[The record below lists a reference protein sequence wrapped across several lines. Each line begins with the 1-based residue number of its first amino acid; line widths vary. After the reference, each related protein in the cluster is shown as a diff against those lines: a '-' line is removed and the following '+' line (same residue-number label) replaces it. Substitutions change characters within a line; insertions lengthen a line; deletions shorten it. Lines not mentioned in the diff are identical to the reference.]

1 VFRLNELFKTLK
13 SNRELRRRLIVTL
26 VIFAIFRFV
35 THIPVPG
42 VNLEAIKNVFA
53 SNQLLS
59 LLDVFS
65 GGTLANFSIL
75 ALGLNPYINA
85 SIIMQLLTAV
95 VPTLEQW
102 AKEGEE
108 GRDKITKITRYSTV
122 FLAIVQAFG
131 ISVWLQ
137 NMGVLMISGFSF
149 RFLLLI
155 TLTAG
160 TCFLMWL
167 GEQITDF
174 GIGNGISIIIFAGII
189 AQIPSQLT
197 QTIKLLQV
205 GEINIISLLSLII
218 IGIIVVGGVIA
229 IQQGQRR
236 IPVQYAKRVIGRKM
250 YGGQSTHIPL
260 RVNQAGVIPIIFASA
275 FLLFPATIAQFFQ
288 NITFM
293 KSMAA
298 ALSPGQPLYLVLY
311 SILIILSTFF
321 YTAITF
327 NPINLADNMKK
338 YGGFIPGIRPG
349 KNTSVFIDHIMTRI
363 TLSGAI
369 FLTIIA
375 ILPNILIEITGI
387 TTFYFGGTSILI
399 MVGVALETIQQIES
413 QLLMRHY
420 EGFIKK

>member
-1 VFRLNELFKTLK
+1 LLETIRNLFKIPDLKKRLLFTLGM
-13 SNRELRRRLIVTL
+13 LVVVRLGSHL
-26 VIFAIFRFV
+26 
-35 THIPVPG
+35 PLPG
-42 VNLEAIKNVFA
+42 VNKEALTNLFAQGGILGFFDLFAGGALSRFSVFA
-53 SNQLLS
+53 
-59 LLDVFS
+59 
-65 GGTLANFSIL
+65 
-75 ALGLNPYINA
+75 LGIMPYINA

-95 VPTLEQW
+95 IPTLEQW
-102 AKEGEE
+102 AKEEEE

-174 GIGNGISIIIFAGII
+174 GIGNGISIIIFAGIV
-189 AQIPSQLT
+189 AQIPSELA

-205 GEINIISLLSLII
+205 GEISIISLLSLII

-321 YTAITF
+321 YSAITF

-375 ILPNILIEITGI
+375 ILPNILIKITGI

-399 MVGVALETIQQIES
+399 MVGVALETVQQIES
-413 QLLMRHY
+413 HLLMRHY

>member
-1 VFRLNELFKTLK
+1 LLETLRNLFKIPDLKKRLYFTLGM
-13 SNRELRRRLIVTL
+13 LVVVRLGSHL
-26 VIFAIFRFV
+26 
-35 THIPVPG
+35 PLPG
-42 VNLEAIKNVFA
+42 VNKEALTNLFAQGGILGFFDLFAGGALSRFSVFA
-53 SNQLLS
+53 
-59 LLDVFS
+59 
-65 GGTLANFSIL
+65 
-75 ALGLNPYINA
+75 LGIMPYINA

-95 VPTLEQW
+95 IPTLEQW

-189 AQIPSQLT
+189 AQIPSELA

-205 GEINIISLLSLII
+205 GEISIISLLSLII

-321 YTAITF
+321 YSAITF

-375 ILPNILIEITGI
+375 ILPNILIKITGI

-399 MVGVALETIQQIES
+399 MVGVALETVQQIES
-413 QLLMRHY
+413 HLLMRHY

>member
-1 VFRLNELFKTLK
+1 LLESLRNLFKIPDLKKRLYFTLGM
-13 SNRELRRRLIVTL
+13 LVVVRLGSHL
-26 VIFAIFRFV
+26 
-35 THIPVPG
+35 PLPG
-42 VNLEAIKNVFA
+42 VNKEALTNLFAQGGIMGFFDLFVGGALSRFSVFA
-53 SNQLLS
+53 
-59 LLDVFS
+59 
-65 GGTLANFSIL
+65 
-75 ALGLNPYINA
+75 LGIMPYINA

-95 VPTLEQW
+95 IPTLEQW
-102 AKEGEE
+102 AKEGED

-321 YTAITF
+321 YSAITF

-375 ILPNILIEITGI
+375 ILPNILIKITGI

-399 MVGVALETIQQIES
+399 MVGVALETVQQIES
-413 QLLMRHY
+413 HLLMRHY

>member
-1 VFRLNELFKTLK
+1 LLETIRNLFKIPDLKKRLLFTLGM
-13 SNRELRRRLIVTL
+13 LVVVRLGSHL
-26 VIFAIFRFV
+26 
-35 THIPVPG
+35 PLPG
-42 VNLEAIKNVFA
+42 VNKEALTNLFAQGGILGFFDLFAGGALSRFSVFA
-53 SNQLLS
+53 
-59 LLDVFS
+59 
-65 GGTLANFSIL
+65 
-75 ALGLNPYINA
+75 LGIMPYINA

-95 VPTLEQW
+95 IPTLEQW
-102 AKEGEE
+102 AKEGED
-108 GRDKITKITRYSTV
+108 GRDKITKITRYFTV

-174 GIGNGISIIIFAGII
+174 GIGNGISIIIFAGIV
-189 AQIPSQLT
+189 AQIPSELA

-205 GEINIISLLSLII
+205 GEISIISLLSLII

-321 YTAITF
+321 YSAITF

-375 ILPNILIEITGI
+375 ILPNILIKITGI

-399 MVGVALETIQQIES
+399 MVGVALETVQQIES
-413 QLLMRHY
+413 HLLMRHY

>member
-1 VFRLNELFKTLK
+1 MLETLRNLFKIPDLKKRLYFTLGM
-13 SNRELRRRLIVTL
+13 LVVVRLGSHL
-26 VIFAIFRFV
+26 
-35 THIPVPG
+35 PLPG
-42 VNLEAIKNVFA
+42 VNKEALTNLFAQGGILGFFDLFAGGALSRFSVFA
-53 SNQLLS
+53 
-59 LLDVFS
+59 
-65 GGTLANFSIL
+65 
-75 ALGLNPYINA
+75 LGIMPYINA

-95 VPTLEQW
+95 IPTLEQW

-189 AQIPSQLT
+189 AQIPSELA

-205 GEINIISLLSLII
+205 GEISIISLLSLII

-236 IPVQYAKRVIGRKM
+236 IPVQYAKRMIGRKM

-293 KSMAA
+293 KSISE

-321 YTAITF
+321 YSAITF

-375 ILPNILIEITGI
+375 ILPNILIKITGI

-413 QLLMRHY
+413 HLLMRHY

>member
-1 VFRLNELFKTLK
+1 MLETLRNLFKIPDLKKRLYFTLGM
-13 SNRELRRRLIVTL
+13 LVVVRLGSHL
-26 VIFAIFRFV
+26 
-35 THIPVPG
+35 PLPG
-42 VNLEAIKNVFA
+42 VNKEALTNLFAQGGILGFFDLFAGGALSRFSVFA
-53 SNQLLS
+53 
-59 LLDVFS
+59 
-65 GGTLANFSIL
+65 
-75 ALGLNPYINA
+75 LGIMPYINA

-95 VPTLEQW
+95 IPTLEQW

-174 GIGNGISIIIFAGII
+174 GIGNGISVIIFAGII

-205 GEINIISLLSLII
+205 GEISIISLLSLII

-236 IPVQYAKRVIGRKM
+236 IPVQYAKRVIGRRM
-250 YGGQSTHIPL
+250 YGGQGTHIPL

-293 KSMAA
+293 KSMSE
-298 ALSPGQPLYLVLY
+298 ALSPGRPLYLVLY

-321 YTAITF
+321 YSAITF

-375 ILPNILIEITGI
+375 ILPNILIKITGI

-413 QLLMRHY
+413 HLLMRHY

>member
-1 VFRLNELFKTLK
+1 MLETLRNLFKIPDLKKRLLFTLGM
-13 SNRELRRRLIVTL
+13 LVVVRLGSHL
-26 VIFAIFRFV
+26 
-35 THIPVPG
+35 PLPG
-42 VNLEAIKNVFA
+42 VNKEALTNLFAQGGILGFFDLFAGGALSRFSVFA
-53 SNQLLS
+53 
-59 LLDVFS
+59 
-65 GGTLANFSIL
+65 
-75 ALGLNPYINA
+75 LGIMPYINA

-95 VPTLEQW
+95 IPTLEQW
-102 AKEGEE
+102 AKEGED
-108 GRDKITKITRYSTV
+108 GRDKITKITRYFTV

-174 GIGNGISIIIFAGII
+174 GIGNGISIIIFAGIV
-189 AQIPSQLT
+189 AQIPSELA

-205 GEINIISLLSLII
+205 GEISIISLLSLII

-293 KSMAA
+293 KSMAE

-321 YTAITF
+321 YSAITF

-375 ILPNILIEITGI
+375 ILPNILIKITGI

-399 MVGVALETIQQIES
+399 MVGVALETVQQIES
-413 QLLMRHY
+413 HLLMRHY

>member
-1 VFRLNELFKTLK
+1 MLETLRNLFKIPDLKKRLYFTLGM
-13 SNRELRRRLIVTL
+13 LVVVRLGSHL
-26 VIFAIFRFV
+26 
-35 THIPVPG
+35 PLPG
-42 VNLEAIKNVFA
+42 VNKEALTNLFAQGGILGFFDLFAGGALSRFSVFA
-53 SNQLLS
+53 
-59 LLDVFS
+59 
-65 GGTLANFSIL
+65 
-75 ALGLNPYINA
+75 LGIMPYINA

-95 VPTLEQW
+95 IPTLEQW

-205 GEINIISLLSLII
+205 GEISIISLLSLII

-236 IPVQYAKRVIGRKM
+236 IPVQYAKRMIGRKM

-293 KSMAA
+293 KSISE

-321 YTAITF
+321 YSAITF

-375 ILPNILIEITGI
+375 ILPNILIKITGI

-399 MVGVALETIQQIES
+399 MVGVALETVQQIES
-413 QLLMRHY
+413 HLLMRHY

>member
-1 VFRLNELFKTLK
+1 MLETLRNLFKIPDLKKRLYFTLGM
-13 SNRELRRRLIVTL
+13 L
-26 VIFAIFRFV
+26 VIVRLGS
-35 THIPVPG
+35 HLPLPG
-42 VNLEAIKNVFA
+42 VNKEALTNLFAQGGILGFFDLFAGGALSRFSVFA
-53 SNQLLS
+53 
-59 LLDVFS
+59 
-65 GGTLANFSIL
+65 
-75 ALGLNPYINA
+75 LGIMPYINA

-95 VPTLEQW
+95 IPTLEQW

-205 GEINIISLLSLII
+205 GEISIISLLSLII

-236 IPVQYAKRVIGRKM
+236 IPVQYAKRVIGRRM

-293 KSMAA
+293 KSMSE

-321 YTAITF
+321 YSAITF

-375 ILPNILIEITGI
+375 ILPNILIKITGI

-413 QLLMRHY
+413 HLLMRHY

>member
-1 VFRLNELFKTLK
+1 
-13 SNRELRRRLIVTL
+13 
-26 VIFAIFRFV
+26 
-35 THIPVPG
+35 
-42 VNLEAIKNVFA
+42 
-53 SNQLLS
+53 
-59 LLDVFS
+59 
-65 GGTLANFSIL
+65 
-75 ALGLNPYINA
+75 
-85 SIIMQLLTAV
+85 
-95 VPTLEQW
+95 
-102 AKEGEE
+102 
-108 GRDKITKITRYSTV
+108 
-122 FLAIVQAFG
+122 
-131 ISVWLQ
+131 
-137 NMGVLMISGFSF
+137 
-149 RFLLLI
+149 
-155 TLTAG
+155 
-160 TCFLMWL
+160 
-167 GEQITDF
+167 
-174 GIGNGISIIIFAGII
+174 
-189 AQIPSQLT
+189 
-197 QTIKLLQV
+197 
-205 GEINIISLLSLII
+205 
-218 IGIIVVGGVIA
+218 
-229 IQQGQRR
+229 
-236 IPVQYAKRVIGRKM
+236 M

-321 YTAITF
+321 YSAITF

-375 ILPNILIEITGI
+375 ILPNILIKITGI

-399 MVGVALETIQQIES
+399 MVGVALETVQQIES
-413 QLLMRHY
+413 HLLMRHY